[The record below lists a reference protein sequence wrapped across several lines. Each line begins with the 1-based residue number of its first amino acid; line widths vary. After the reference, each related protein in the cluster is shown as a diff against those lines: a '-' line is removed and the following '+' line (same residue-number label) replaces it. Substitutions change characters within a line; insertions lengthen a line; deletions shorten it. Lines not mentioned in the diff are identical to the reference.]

1 MPNFHVQSMLLWY
14 HALMALQKSLLTAKQ
29 AVTDTLAKDILKQMK
44 YVLTNKSLSFQRAAS
59 EVRKNYGWAH
69 YTDVKT
75 GTYGYVFQ
83 SRWQPPIVE

>member
-1 MPNFHVQSMLLWY
+1 MSSPCFFGIMHSWHL
-14 HALMALQKSLLTAKQ
+14 SLLTAKQ